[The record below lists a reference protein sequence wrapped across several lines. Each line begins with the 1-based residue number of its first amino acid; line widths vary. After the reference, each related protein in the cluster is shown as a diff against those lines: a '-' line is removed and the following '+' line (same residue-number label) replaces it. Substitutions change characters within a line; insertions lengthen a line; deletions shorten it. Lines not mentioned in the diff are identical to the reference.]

1 MRHLRDSLRESV
13 KINSSLA
20 EGALQ
25 QGHRHIASNR
35 ALGGELL
42 FSYVKSHLP
51 EVTIKTHLSAQAN
64 VFIPDSTL
72 EDFTCSFVVSWPSLK
87 SKVLRQMLF
96 PDCGEV
102 CHLELIFNS
111 YNID

>member
-1 MRHLRDSLRESV
+1 MS
-13 KINSSLA
+13 
-20 EGALQ
+20 ALQ

-64 VFIPDSTL
+64 VFIPDSAQ
-72 EDFTCSFVVSWPSLK
+72 EDFTCSFVVSPPSLK
-87 SKVLRQMLF
+87 SKVLQAMMQ
-96 PDCGEV
+96 PDCSSVIWSSLLTGP
-102 CHLELIFNS
+102 F
-111 YNID
+111 

>member
-1 MRHLRDSLRESV
+1 MS
-13 KINSSLA
+13 
-20 EGALQ
+20 ALQ

-72 EDFTCSFVVSWPSLK
+72 EAFTCSFVVSQPSLK
-87 SKVLRQMLF
+87 VQGVPGKTMH
-96 PDCGEV
+96 PDCSKV
-102 CHLELIFNS
+102 CHLELILNN
-111 YNID
+111 YNII

>member
-1 MRHLRDSLRESV
+1 M
-13 KINSSLA
+13 
-20 EGALQ
+20 Q

-64 VFIPDSTL
+64 VFIPDFTL
-72 EDFTCSFVVSWPSLK
+72 ESLHLLICCFIAVIKVQGAPANVVPR
-87 SKVLRQMLF
+87 LR
-96 PDCGEV
+96 
-102 CHLELIFNS
+102 
-111 YNID
+111 